1 MTAMR
6 VLLAGVSSGLALSLM
21 TAGVALA
28 VPLGTAFTYQ
38 GQLSE
43 SGQPATGLYDL
54 ELCLFDTPDTGITV
68 PITVCDIKD
77 DVPVENGLFTLAL
90 DYGDGIF
97 IGEERWL
104 ELRVRPGDST
114 DAYTTLAPR
123 QLIRATPEALHA
135 RSADNATTAATANSA
150 PWSGLSGVPA
160 GFADGDDADSG
171 GDITAVIAGTGL
183 SGGASSGAAS
193 LAVDTSVVQARVS
206 GSCPAGQYL
215 RGINADGSV
224 LCEPLSIPPRLSAV
238 DSTLFVGW
246 YTAIAIGSDSRPVI
260 SYYDITNADLKIA
273 HCDNTVCSS
282 ATLTTVDATGAVGQ
296 HTAIAIGNDG
306 LPVIGYYDVT
316 NDDLKVAHCVDAA
329 CSSATLTTVDA
340 TGDVGRA
347 TAIAIGSDGLPVIS
361 YYDNTN
367 DYLKVAHC
375 GTRSCQ

>member
-224 LCEPLSIPPRLSAV
+224 LCEPLSIPPRLGAV
-238 DSTLFVGW
+238 DSTFVVGW
-246 YTAIAIGSDSRPVI
+246 HTSIAIGSDSLPVI
-260 SYYDITNADLKIA
+260 SYYDVTNGDLKIA
-273 HCDNTVCSS
+273 HCANTACSS
-282 ATLTTVDATGAVGQ
+282 ATLTTVDATGYVGY
-296 HTAIAIGNDG
+296 HTAIAIGNDD
-306 LPVIGYYDVT
+306 LPVISYWDSS
-316 NDDLKVAHCVDAA
+316 NLDLKVAHCVDAA
-329 CSSATLTTVDA
+329 CSSATLSTVDGA
-340 TGDVGRA
+340 GDVGGY